1 VADILFAL
9 AAVACIGVSEVNAQS
24 SPLMQEVAQL
34 SSELL
39 KKAEAGEVDSQFQ
52 IGFRYAHGT
61 GVPKNL
67 GTAAHWY
74 RKAAE
79 RGDMRAQYF
88 LGVLLHEGTGV
99 VKNLAEAYE
108 WYGKSAEQGFSEA
121 QYRVGFRYFISELPG
136 DAVKA
141 EEWLLRAAGQG
152 HIHAQVGLG
161 IMYRGGNGV
170 PKDLVKSMDWF
181 IKAAFQG
188 DATAQFFVGMN
199 FERGGFF
206 TDAAEF
212 YTMAAAQG
220 DTDSQVQLGQIY
232 AAGKGVPKDIV
243 LAYAWLNLA
252 SSNGNAKAKDSLN
265 LIESQLTSSERSEA
279 QRLSSNWKNGQVLV
293 RDGRPIAASAGITG
307 AISKQRNGTIFVVSK
322 TGHAITNQH
331 VTTGC
336 TELRIQGR
344 EGVAKLITEDAV
356 NDLALIQIPAPVTAT
371 AVIASEPGKLR
382 QGEDVVVFGFPL
394 NSLLS
399 SGGNL
404 TPGAVSALTGLGNN
418 TNQIQIT
425 APIQPGSSGSPVFN
439 RKGEVIGVVS
449 MKLSDSKMVTA
460 TGSVGQNVNFAISG
474 QTLKAFLDMHK
485 VPYSTGSFFARDK
498 STADLADE
506 ARKWTLLVE
515 CWR

>member
-1 VADILFAL
+1 
-9 AAVACIGVSEVNAQS
+9 
-24 SPLMQEVAQL
+24 M
-34 SSELL
+34 L
-39 KKAEAGEVDSQFQ
+39 KKAEAGDVDSQVE

-67 GTAAHWY
+67 STAAHWY

-99 VKNLAEAYE
+99 VKNIAEAYE
-108 WYGKSAEQGFSEA
+108 WYGKSAEQGFGRA
-121 QYRVGFRYFISELPG
+121 QFTVGSRYFLSGLPG

-152 HIHAQVGLG
+152 HIDAQVGLG

-212 YTMAAAQG
+212 YTKAAAQG
-220 DTDSQVQLGQIY
+220 DTDAQVQLGPMY

-252 SSNGNAKAKDSLN
+252 SGNGNSKAKDSLN
-265 LIESQLTSSERSEA
+265 LIESQLSSSERSEA
-279 QRLSSNWKNGQVLV
+279 QRLSSKWENGQILA
-293 RDGRPIAASAGITG
+293 RDGRPIAASAAMTG
-307 AISKQRNGTIFVVSK
+307 AISKQRNGTIFLVSK

-344 EGVAKLITEDAV
+344 EGVAKLITEDAF
-356 NDLALIQIPAPVTAT
+356 NDLALIQIPAPVTDT
-371 AVIASEPGKLR
+371 AAIASEPGKLR

-404 TPGAVSALTGLGNN
+404 TPGVVSALTGLGNN

-425 APIQPGSSGSPVFN
+425 APIQPGSSGSPVLN
-439 RKGEVIGVVS
+439 KKGEVIGVVS
-449 MKLSDSKMVTA
+449 MKLSDSKMMQS
-460 TGSVGQNVNFAISG
+460 TGQIGQSVNFATSG
-474 QTLKAFLDMHK
+474 QTIKSFLDVNMIK
-485 VPYSTGSFFARDK
+485 YRTLGSPTLREK

-506 ARKWTLLVE
+506 ARKWTMLVE